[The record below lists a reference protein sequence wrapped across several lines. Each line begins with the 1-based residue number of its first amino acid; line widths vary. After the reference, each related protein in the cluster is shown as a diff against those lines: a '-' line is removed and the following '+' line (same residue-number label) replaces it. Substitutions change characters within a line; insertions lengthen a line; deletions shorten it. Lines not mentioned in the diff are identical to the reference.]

1 MSPENETND
10 EKKLKREHNELV
22 SQECRNSQATF
33 QSFGANTPS
42 KSIPIMNLYA
52 ESMQDPGDNVTDQDL
67 SQYDESERGTVN
79 AKTARETVSHSKRK
93 GESLTLEDNSTTARS
108 NPSNAKVSHSITLK

>member
-1 MSPENETND
+1 
-10 EKKLKREHNELV
+10 
-22 SQECRNSQATF
+22 
-33 QSFGANTPS
+33 
-42 KSIPIMNLYA
+42 MNLYA

-108 NPSNAKVSHSITLK
+108 NPSNAKVSHSFSLKQVAIKYASNIDEFLRYFDLNYIKMIYYRAKQERQSSQKRIF

>member
-22 SQECRNSQATF
+22 SQECRNSHATF

-52 ESMQDPGDNVTDQDL
+52 ESMQDPGDNVTDQEL

-93 GESLTLEDNSTTARS
+93 GESLSPEDNSTTARS
-108 NPSNAKVSHSITLK
+108 NPSNVKVSPSFSLK

>member
-52 ESMQDPGDNVTDQDL
+52 ESMQDPGENVTEQSL
-67 SQYDESERGTVN
+67 SQYDESERGDTVN
-79 AKTARETVSHSKRK
+79 PMTARETVSHSKRK
-93 GESLTLEDNSTTARS
+93 GESLDL
-108 NPSNAKVSHSITLK
+108 